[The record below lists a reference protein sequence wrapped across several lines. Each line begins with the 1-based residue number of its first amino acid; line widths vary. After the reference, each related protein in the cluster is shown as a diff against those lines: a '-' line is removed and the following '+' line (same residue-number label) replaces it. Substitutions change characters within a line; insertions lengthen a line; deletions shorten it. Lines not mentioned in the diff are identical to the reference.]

1 VADAFNRAGD
11 EIPALTM
18 AMPSYDGQ
26 LSGPARKA
34 GYEIQSQVRE
44 MKTALT
50 SDALSLRKTAQNF
63 EKVDN

>member
-1 VADAFNRAGD
+1 
-11 EIPALTM
+11 
-18 AMPSYDGQ
+18 
-26 LSGPARKA
+26 
-34 GYEIQSQVRE
+34 